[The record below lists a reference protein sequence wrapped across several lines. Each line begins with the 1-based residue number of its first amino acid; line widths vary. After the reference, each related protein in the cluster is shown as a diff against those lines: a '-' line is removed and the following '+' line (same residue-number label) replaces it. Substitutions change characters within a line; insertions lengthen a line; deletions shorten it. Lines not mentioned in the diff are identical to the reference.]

1 MLKISLFMLVIISIA
16 STSAFAESTLELQ
29 VSSEEINALDSV
41 WISGKITDVSEF
53 KPVKLRIIGPDGALV
68 FAPQLA
74 IGDNGEFKKLLN
86 PPVPSFKA
94 GTYLITASHEDTEV
108 SASTQFTVIAQAI
121 PRNEVP
127 EIIQKNPIEEK
138 TPISSSGITLIA
150 DAVNG
155 SDVITITGNTSF
167 RDSDITLIVSSPIGN
182 LITIAQ
188 VTPGIYGD
196 IEIEIKTGGPMW
208 KEDGLYTI
216 TANQGVASE
225 HKESIQVEI
234 KDGVVV
240 PEFGVIAS
248 LVLAI
253 SIISIIIV
261 SSKSKL
267 ALPTRF

>member
-1 MLKISLFMLVIISIA
+1 MLKISLCMLMIISMA

-29 VSSEEINALDSV
+29 VSSEEIYALDSI
-41 WISGKITDVSEF
+41 WISGKVTDVAEF
-53 KPVKLRIIGPDGALV
+53 KPIKLRIIGPDGALV

-94 GTYLITASHEDTEV
+94 GTYLITASHEDSEV
-108 SASTQFTVIAQAI
+108 TASTQFSVITQEI
-121 PRNEVP
+121 PRNVIP
-127 EIIQKNPIEEK
+127 ESIQENAIKEQSP
-138 TPISSSGITLIA
+138 TSLSGITLVA

-155 SDVITITGNTSF
+155 SDIITITGNTSF
-167 RDSDITLIVSSPIGN
+167 KNSDITLTVSSPNGN
-182 LITIAQ
+182 LVTIAQ
-188 VTPGIYGD
+188 ITPGTYGD
-196 IEIEIKTGGPMW
+196 FEIEIKTGSPMW

-216 TANQGVASE
+216 TANQGVVSE

-248 LVLAI
+248 LVLVI
-253 SIISIIIV
+253 SIIAIIAV
-261 SSKSKL
+261 SAKSKL
-267 ALPTRF
+267 RTLPRY

>member
-1 MLKISLFMLVIISIA
+1 MLKISVFMLIIISMA
-16 STSAFAESTLELQ
+16 STPIFAESTLELQ
-29 VSSEEINALDSV
+29 VSSEEINALDSI

-86 PPVPSFKA
+86 PPIPSFKA
-94 GTYLITASHEDTEV
+94 GTYLITANHEDLEMT
-108 SASTQFTVIAQAI
+108 ASTQFTVIAQSI
-121 PRNEVP
+121 PRNIIP
-127 EIIQKNPIEEK
+127 ESTQEKIIEEK
-138 TPISSSGITLIA
+138 TPRTLSGISMTA
-150 DAVNG
+150 DAING

-167 RDSDITLIVSSPIGN
+167 RDSDITLIVKSPTGN

-196 IEIEIKTGGPMW
+196 FEIEIKTGGQMW
-208 KEDGLYTI
+208 KEDGMYTI
-216 TANQGVASE
+216 TANQGVISE

-248 LVLAI
+248 LVLVI
-253 SIISIIIV
+253 SIISIIIA
-261 SSKSKL
+261 SKSKL
-267 ALPTRF
+267 AIQPRY